1 MDKNASSAW
10 TPYLKHPLVLVGY
23 VLMLFTF
30 VVTAI
35 IKSKAGTNEA
45 LSQALH
51 SLFILS
57 IIVVIF
63 GFILAYRKTR
73 RKNS

>member
-1 MDKNASSAW
+1 M
-10 TPYLKHPLVLVGY
+10 KHPLVLVGY

-35 IKSKAGTNEA
+35 IKSKPGANEA

-57 IIVVIF
+57 IVVVIV
-63 GFILAYRKTR
+63 GFILAYRKESRKANAQKDIIVQKKR
-73 RKNS
+73 R